1 MHHHF
6 GQNELI
12 IDILLQVANEKNKS
26 LERIKSLLLIEENKS
41 INSRFWEL
49 LDERL
54 PTHFLLLVVVLEWLF
69 LKFVYITPTHLSYK

>member
-54 PTHFLLLVVVLEWLF
+54 PTHSFSYVGCCAECGYFELV
-69 LKFVYITPTHLSYK
+69 